1 MLTLA
6 CLVASLSLDIGKIH
20 PIDSNNP
27 SCRLVRAA
35 RSGDF
40 VTVRRCFL
48 DHNREEMDLDSA
60 LDAAASR
67 SHIGIVQFLIT
78 FGAEDLNSALLSAVA
93 RDDVRI
99 AAYLIS
105 KDRRSPATN
114 AREAQTLAANIGAFN
129 CDWLL
134 TAHRWDERRSSSE
147 PWL

>member
-1 MLTLA
+1 MLALAYFVATLG
-6 CLVASLSLDIGKIH
+6 LDIGKIV
-20 PIDSNNP
+20 PVDLNSP
-27 SCRLVRAA
+27 SGRLVHAA
-35 RSGDF
+35 RAGDF
-40 VTVRRCFL
+40 ATVRRCFL
-48 DHNREEMDLDSA
+48 DHDREEMDLDSA

-67 SHIGIVQFLIT
+67 SHMGIVEFLIT
-78 FGAEDLNSALLSAVA
+78 FGAEDLNSALLSAVV

-105 KDRRSPATN
+105 KNRRSPATN
-114 AREAQTLAANIGAFN
+114 AREAQTLAANVGAFN